1 FCLGIKKCSN
11 AAFKF
16 KMPNIPDFSIEVG
29 LFGVQVL
36 CYGALTII
44 RKLLQE
50 LVVLL
55 RSRWNNDITKSGKE
69 NDFFFLKK
77 NVFLV

>member
-1 FCLGIKKCSN
+1 NFCLGIKKCSN

-36 CYGALTII
+36 CYGALTLRHTKISQTLDVYGHLAKETKEKTVE
-44 RKLLQE
+44 KLVKHL
-50 LVVLL
+50 
-55 RSRWNNDITKSGKE
+55 N
-69 NDFFFLKK
+69 F
-77 NVFLV
+77 

>member
-36 CYGALTII
+36 CYGALTKTELFNH
-44 RKLLQE
+44 KLKDHKLQKLE
-50 LVVLL
+50 KQLL
-55 RSRWNNDITKSGKE
+55 DLWSFWSG
-69 NDFFFLKK
+69 L
-77 NVFLV
+77 LA